1 MRNLPT
7 LRQMQYLATLA
18 AHGSFRRAADSCNVT
33 QSTLSAGLQEMEEIM
48 GAALV
53 DRANR
58 RAVRF
63 TPLGETVA
71 RESRVI
77 LDRAESLLYTAQSET
92 RPLSWPLRL
101 GVIPTIAPYFL
112 PKILKPLQRDL
123 PALDLHIHELRS
135 AQLVEKIQ
143 DGSLD
148 VGLMAFPYD
157 TGALTQSVLFEED
170 FVCAAP
176 PGAFPKKKK
185 LTMADLEDQK
195 LLLLEDGHCVRD
207 HALAACKLQPLQE
220 QKTLS
225 AASLSTLV
233 QMVHQG
239 YGLTLLPAM
248 AAEGNAFL
256 PKSLTLRPFSSG
268 APKRKIGLAYQ
279 KGGLR
284 ERDIKL
290 VAATLH
296 KILKNA
302 KKIKRGN
309 HATARPELEGVQ
321 EKKRIF
327 RAAC

>member
-1 MRNLPT
+1 MKTLPT
-7 LRQMQYLATLA
+7 LRQMQYLTALA
-18 AHGSFRRAADSCNVT
+18 AHGSFRRAADSCSVT

-48 GAALV
+48 GAPLV
-53 DRANR
+53 DRGNR
-58 RAVRF
+58 RAVRL
-63 TPLGETVA
+63 TPLGETALREA
-71 RESRVI
+71 RAILERV
-77 LDRAESLLYTAQSET
+77 ESLLFTAQSET

-101 GVIPTIAPYFL
+101 GVIPTVAPYFL
-112 PKILKPLQRDL
+112 PKILKPLQREL

-135 AQLVEKIQ
+135 APLREKIEA
-143 DGSLD
+143 GELD
-148 VGLMAFPYD
+148 CGLMAFPYD
-157 TGALTQSVLFEED
+157 TGALAQVALFEEE

-207 HALAACKLQPLQE
+207 HALAACKFQPVNDR
-220 QKTLS
+220 KTLS

-256 PKSLTLRPFSSG
+256 PKNLTLRRFSSG
-268 APKRKIGLAYQ
+268 APKRKVGFAYQ

-284 ERDIKL
+284 ERDIAL
-290 VAATLH
+290 VTAALR
-296 KILKNA
+296 KILK
-302 KKIKRGN
+302 
-309 HATARPELEGVQ
+309 TV
-321 EKKRIF
+321 
-327 RAAC
+327 RA

>member
-1 MRNLPT
+1 MKTLPT
-7 LRQMQYLATLA
+7 LRQMQYLTALA

-53 DRANR
+53 DRTNR

-63 TPLGETVA
+63 TPLGEA
-71 RESRVI
+71 ALRESRAI

-92 RPLSWPLRL
+92 QPLSWPLRL

-112 PKILKPLQRDL
+112 PKILKPLQREL

-135 AQLVEKIQ
+135 APLVEKIA
-143 DGSLD
+143 GGELD
-148 VGLMAFPYD
+148 CGLMAFPYD
-157 TGALTQSVLFEED
+157 TGTLAQVSLFEED
-170 FVCAAP
+170 FLCAAP

-185 LTMADLEDQK
+185 LTMADLEGQK

-207 HALAACKLQPLQE
+207 HALAACKLQPANDL
-220 QKTLS
+220 KTLS

-239 YGLTLLPAM
+239 YGVTLLPAM
-248 AAEGNAFL
+248 AAQGNAFL
-256 PKSLTLRPFSSG
+256 PKNLTLRPFSSG

-284 ERDIKL
+284 ERDIAL
-290 VAATLH
+290 VTAALRR
-296 KILKNA
+296 ILK
-302 KKIKRGN
+302 K
-309 HATARPELEGVQ
+309 
-321 EKKRIF
+321 
-327 RAAC
+327 